1 MEIVILEEFAIK
13 LSQQVA
19 YISTDKPKAA
29 KKFKEDILQLIENIS
44 NMPLLHRQ
52 SIYFDDENIREA
64 IFKGYK
70 VVYRINISA
79 NRVEVFGFINQ
90 QKEL

>member
-1 MEIVILEEFAIK
+1 
-13 LSQQVA
+13 
-19 YISTDKPKAA
+19 
-29 KKFKEDILQLIENIS
+29 
-44 NMPLLHRQ
+44 MPMLHRQ

-70 VVYRINISA
+70 IVYRINISA

-90 QKEL
+90 QKGL